1 MNGYIAVVY
10 YGVNGYIAVVYYGV
24 NGYIYCAAIF
34 DASWD
39 DCYLKC
45 MMYLH
50 FELMHSHNTSP
61 DRYKAIQSKITN

>member
-1 MNGYIAVVY
+1 MVGHNSMKLNSTLLTLVY
-10 YGVNGYIAVVYYGV
+10 HAF
-24 NGYIYCAAIF
+24 YCAAIF
-34 DASWD
+34 DASLD